1 MIITPS
7 TSSQQAPQDPL
18 LVDRIVADAAVRSYR
33 TKHRKTAVTF
43 GFLLPPTLSGVSAEA
58 ARYRAG
64 SLRRYGATI
73 GEFSVPPGIV
83 AHPHVKR
90 LLVVSQN
97 LGNLSSLYSSHA
109 NVAGFEIVSPV
120 LGLLFYNAAVA
131 PRNSSAKIIRILV
144 AENPVRV
151 NFSANTMARRSFC
164 AGFELDGNVR
174 ITDRTASGVCEAR
187 VQGHFAVV
195 VIGGGGGGGERIKAG
210 GWKVVVMAAVA
221 GAGGAGLIGLL
232 VVALASARRKRN
244 RMAEMERRAYED
256 EALRISMVGHV
267 RAPTAGMARTA
278 PVLEHDEYSP
288 S

>member
-144 AENPVRV
+144 AENPDNRP
-151 NFSANTMARRSFC
+151 NSERSLRSTG
-164 AGFELDGNVR
+164 AGALCGCGDWGW
-174 ITDRTASGVCEAR
+174 GW
-187 VQGHFAVV
+187 GW
-195 VIGGGGGGGERIKAG
+195 ERIKAG

-232 VVALASARRKRN
+232 VVALASVRRKRN

-278 PVLEHDEYSP
+278 PALEHDEYSP

>member
-1 MIITPS
+1 MAEDVRDLVDLARRQCWRS
-7 TSSQQAPQDPL
+7 TSAPDPAKDTHRSEVLKLIREIKMEIVPDRACFTAIFEPEIQKEGAGRARSQQAPQDPL

-43 GFLLPPTLSGVSAEA
+43 GFSLPPTLSGVSAEA

-174 ITDRTASGVCEAR
+174 ITDRTASGVCEDTGA
-187 VQGHFAVV
+187 GAFAVV
-195 VIGGGGGGGERIKAG
+195 C
-210 GWKVVVMAAVA
+210 
-221 GAGGAGLIGLL
+221 
-232 VVALASARRKRN
+232 
-244 RMAEMERRAYED
+244 
-256 EALRISMVGHV
+256 
-267 RAPTAGMARTA
+267 
-278 PVLEHDEYSP
+278 
-288 S
+288 